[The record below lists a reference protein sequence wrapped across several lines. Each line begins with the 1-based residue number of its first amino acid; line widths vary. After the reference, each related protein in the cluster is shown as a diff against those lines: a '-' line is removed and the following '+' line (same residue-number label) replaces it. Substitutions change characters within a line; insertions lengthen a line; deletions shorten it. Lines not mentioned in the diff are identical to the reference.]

1 MDWGGDGGS
10 GGVGD
15 NVVGG
20 DSTRRGSIGDSVGDG
35 CESVTMGSEGG
46 SDGGSVGGSVGDGC
60 ESAVTS
66 MTSRSW
72 DGVRGGGGE

>member
-1 MDWGGDGGS
+1 MDWGCDGGS

-20 DSTRRGSIGDSVGDG
+20 DSIRR
-35 CESVTMGSEGG
+35 
-46 SDGGSVGGSVGDGC
+46 GSVGDGG

-66 MTSRSW
+66 MTSRSG
-72 DGVRGGGGE
+72 DGVRDGGGVGDGGE